1 MSEIVNSISIIFAVI
16 SFLFNMVITEVNEIL
31 ITKKPDKEQ
40 KEKVDKFNKK
50 TKASWYKLI
59 FITIIY
65 SLFFIILLPKNIKIL
80 RYSKFDLWDFDILT
94 TLFVIFEF
102 IILIFII
109 YAGDRIIK
117 LSKKIK
123 E

>member
-40 KEKVDKFNKK
+40 KEKVDKFYKK
-50 TKASWYKLI
+50 TKASRYKLI